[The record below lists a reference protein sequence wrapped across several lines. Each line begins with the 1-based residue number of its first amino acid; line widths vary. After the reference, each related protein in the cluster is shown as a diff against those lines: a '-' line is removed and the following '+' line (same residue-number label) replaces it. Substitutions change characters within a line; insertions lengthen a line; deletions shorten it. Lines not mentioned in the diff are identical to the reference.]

1 MACVRSQPVPP
12 FLLQEAFEEQAARS
26 PQALAVVAGDERLTY
41 GELDSRADQLA
52 RHLRRLGVGPEVRVG
67 LCVERRA
74 GMVAALLGILKA
86 GGAYVPLDPAYP
98 RQRLAYMLEDS
109 GAEVLV
115 AERRTLE
122 AVPAGDRR
130 VVLLDS
136 PLDSNTTAGPLEVQ
150 TDPENLAYL
159 VYTSGSTGRPKGVAV
174 THRSAVALLRWARAT
189 FTPEEMAGV
198 LASTSLCFD
207 LSVFEIFAP
216 LSVGGT
222 VIVAADALALPS
234 LPSDPPVTLLNTV
247 PSAGAELVRAG
258 GIPSSVRVATFCGEA
273 LPAAVPEGLYR
284 TTAVRRV
291 FNLYGPSEDTVY
303 STAACVEPG
312 SSIPPIGRPIPGTR
326 AFVMGPDGELVTA
339 TAEEEEGELLLGG
352 LGLAR
357 GYLGR
362 PDLTAERFVPDPWS
376 GEPGARLY
384 RTGDLVRHRPDG
396 ELLFV
401 GRADQ
406 QVKLRGF
413 RIELGEV
420 DATLLRHP
428 AVREAVTVARQDGP
442 GGLRLTAFVVLEEPE
457 EIGEPA
463 PGAGELRSFLGRTL
477 PEPMVPAVF
486 ARLEALPRTLN
497 GKVDRKA
504 LPETPEALPESGAG
518 GSPAV
523 LEILSLLWAEALEVE
538 RVEPQA
544 DLFALGA
551 RAPQAA
557 WVLAR
562 VRDLLG
568 VAVPERALSAAPTV
582 AGLARAV
589 EAGLAVVADEPIPL
603 EPPPVPVP
611 RQGGL
616 PLSFAQERLWF
627 LERLRPGEPTYNEP
641 AALDLHGVLS
651 VAALSA
657 ALSEVLSEL
666 VCRHEAFRCRY
677 GERGGEP
684 FQEACPPAPVVV
696 PVVDLI
702 ALPEPL
708 RALEAERVARLEV
721 RRLFDLGRPPL
732 LRALLIRGDR
742 DHVLVVTIHHI
753 AYDSRTR
760 FAFFEELAALYSGSG
775 IAAEPTLQTLQAVD
789 FAAWERRAWRGVPA
803 GRHAALATLLR
814 RLAEAVPLELPSD
827 RPHPVDPSSA
837 GGTLRFAL
845 PPERVARLRGLAR
858 EEGSSL
864 FRLLLATFAA
874 LLGRL
879 AGQEAG
885 TVGTTAATRRLGEG
899 PAGFFVNLLPL
910 PLDLAGRPTLRQ
922 LLARSRE
929 TVDAAMAVRDLPYQH
944 LAALRPDGEDLFRVL
959 FQMVRMPPFRLAGL
973 EVRWR
978 PVDTGTAKFDFETT
992 LEEHGEILEGLCQYR
1007 TDLYDEPTAA
1017 AFAARFQALLEGVDP
1032 DVPLEDHT
1040 ALREVERRQALV
1052 RRTRRAGRFPSRSAR
1067 PATPTEELIAQIE
1080 AEVLGVESVGRHDN
1094 FFHLGGHS
1102 LLAARVLARI
1112 QETLGA
1118 RLPVRALFQAPTV
1131 ETLAE
1136 AVLSAGGM
1144 EALPPLVAV
1153 PGPGPHPVSHAQE
1166 ALWLVTRLEP
1176 EGPLYNVALAYRLHG
1191 ALDRPA
1197 LVRSLRAVAER
1208 HAVLRSRLLE
1218 IQGDVMQE
1226 VAVAALDVPW
1236 IDLSALP
1243 GPEPELERLLR
1254 DEAAVRFD
1262 LSRGPLART
1271 RLVILGED
1279 DHLLQLTAHH
1289 TAFDGWSQGILER
1302 EVSQRYAE
1310 VRVAGEGVF
1319 LQYADFAR
1327 WQRER
1332 LQGDTLE
1339 RLLGYWR
1346 SELAGAPAELE
1357 LTPDRPRPAVRRA
1370 RGVGV
1375 RRALPADLGARVR
1388 ALCRAEGVTP
1398 FMVFLAAFQARL
1410 HRATGQD
1417 DVLVGAPVASRHRP
1431 ELEGLI
1437 GLFVDTI
1444 VLRGRFG
1451 GERRGAT
1458 FRELLGRTRETAL
1471 AAYAHQ
1477 NLPLERLV
1485 AELRPERG
1493 LSRNPLFQVM
1503 LALQNTPVEGLSLG
1517 LTATPVDPGVA
1528 TAMFDLTLTVEEER
1542 EVALEYDADLF
1553 DATTAESLLDGFLT
1567 ILAGAVA
1574 DPGRRISEIALVE
1587 TPQSATRNLPGSRSS
1602 GASPASQ
1609 SSLIALI
1616 ASHDPTAVALAL
1628 GDRELTYGELDRR
1641 SGALSHRLRGLGIG
1655 PEVVPEALP
1664 EAVVGVCLE
1673 RSPELAVALLA
1684 VWKAG
1689 GACLPLDPALPAER
1703 LAFLL
1708 ADSGAR
1714 AVVAREG
1721 LATAIPCIH
1730 PDEESL
1736 SSPAGPEGEAPLPES
1751 LAYVLYTS
1759 GSTGGPKPVGVTHAA
1774 LARHVLAAADLL
1786 ELTARDRV
1794 LFFASPAFDVALE
1807 ELLPALVR
1815 GATVVLRGAEL
1826 WPPAD
1831 FSGIAAGLGLTVADL
1846 PTAYWRQ
1853 WVREPSF
1860 GAPPGALRLVTVGG
1874 EAMPVEEARL
1884 WLRGPLSAVRLL
1896 NAYGPTEAVITATSG
1911 EVDAASASRPRTVS
1925 LGRPL
1930 PGRRACVLDLYGQLQ
1945 TAGVAGELCLGGW
1958 PLARGYLRR
1967 PDLTAERFVPDPWPQ
1982 EPAEPGARLYR
1993 TGDRARLLPDGTLEY
2008 LGRLD
2013 RQLKI
2018 RGVRIEPGEIEAA
2031 LLRHPAVREA
2041 AVDLRPG
2048 PSGEPGLVAWVVV
2061 SETCADTDL
2070 QAHLR
2075 RLLPEALVPAAFVI
2089 LPALP
2094 LTPAG
2099 KVDRLA
2105 LPAPETAVT
2114 VAGGAPRTP
2123 AEELLAAIWTEV
2135 LGIESL
2141 GVRDSFFAL
2150 GGHSLLAVRVLSR
2163 VREAFGVDLPMRAL
2177 FAAPTVRGLAQAVE
2191 TALKTGEESLL
2202 PPLVPGSQE
2211 GLAPLSFPQQRL
2223 WFLDRLQPGRA
2234 VYNVPLA
2241 LRLDGQLDPAALERS
2256 LSEVVRRHE
2265 PLRTR
2270 FVERDGQPWQEIVSP
2285 APFSLP
2291 EIDLRALPADVRAG
2305 ELARLGREE
2314 EARPFDLSRA
2324 PLLRATLVR
2333 LDREANALFLTLHH
2347 IVSDAWSDEILMR
2360 ELAAAYAGR
2369 PLPGLPVRYADY
2381 ARWQRSWPEAFLA
2394 SQLAHWRDRLAGLA
2408 GLELPAD
2415 RPRPPVQS
2423 FRGGVISFAVPGE
2436 LTAALRDLARYHRH
2450 GRHRGSTLFMV
2461 FLAAWQAVL
2470 GRLAGQD
2477 DVAVGSPVAN
2487 RGRSE
2492 IEGLIGFFVNLLAL
2506 RTDLSGDPTF
2516 AELLGRVRRMALDAY
2531 AHQELPFERI
2541 VDELRPE
2548 RDLSRQ
2554 PLVQVMIALQD
2565 ETAGLIDLPGITAT
2579 PLADPARTV
2588 SAKFDLTL
2596 ALEKQG
2602 SGLAGLLEYSADL
2615 FDRTTVQRLAGHLL
2629 RVLEQVAARPDTHLS
2644 GLSLLTPAERHQ
2656 ATREWNDTAAPF
2668 PAATLV
2674 HQLFEAQADRRPGA
2688 LAALWRGER
2697 ITYGALEERAN
2708 RLAHLLRGL
2717 GVEPGAR
2724 VGVWMERSLDMIAAV
2739 LGVLKAGGTYL
2750 PCDAAWPADR
2760 VEAILADTGTGTD
2773 PGARAVLTRAALLPA
2788 VEEMQWRLP
2797 GLDHAVCLDVQDPEP
2812 PPEPLDPE
2820 AVRALFDHVAERAV
2834 DRVTAGGFVS
2844 SATGLPFSEAEV
2856 DEYRDRV
2863 LALADP
2869 WLRPGARVL
2878 EIGCGSGLLLWE
2890 MVARG
2895 CRCTGL
2901 DPSPLTQERNREH
2914 ALRHGL
2920 EVELI
2925 TGFAHEIGEIGETG
2939 TEEGGFDLVLLA
2951 STVQF
2956 FPGRRYLHRVLEE
2969 ALAKLAPGGAVLVA
2983 DVPDARHE
2991 RGKVLSL
2998 DEEWFRGLP
3007 GRAEVHRRGEGFAN
3021 ELRLRY
3027 DVVLQKTLSPAP
3039 ARRKRVWTS
3048 WHVERCPASRLPTV
3062 IGPESLAYV
3071 IHTSG
3076 STGRPKGIAVQHRPV
3091 INLIHWLNPALGVGE
3106 DDRVLFVTS
3115 LAFDLSVW
3123 DLFGLLAAGGS
3134 IHVAAEDDLRDPGE
3148 LVRVLRREP
3157 VTVWDSAPA
3166 ALAQL
3171 APLFPG
3177 ADAESRLRLVLLS
3190 GDWIPVTLPDR
3201 VRSAFPGARVI
3212 SLGGATEATVW
3223 SNWYPVGEVDPRRP
3237 SIPYGRP
3244 IANARYHVID
3254 HVLDGAFEPC
3264 PIGVPGDL
3272 YIGGDCLSVGYV
3284 GQPELTAAAFLPD
3297 PFSAEPGARLYR
3309 TGDRARA
3316 FADGN
3321 LEILGRVDQ
3330 QVKVRGFRI
3339 ELGEIEAALARH
3351 PAVREA
3357 AVIVREDVPGDK
3369 RLVAY
3374 VIAIADTE
3382 LFPADL
3388 HAWLRQSLPDYMVP
3402 AAFVRLAA
3410 LPVTANGK
3418 LDRRALPAPRWEGSG
3433 AGEGTAAATPT
3444 EERLLAIWRE
3454 VLGVERLGVHDSFFD
3469 LGGHSL
3475 LATQLMARL
3484 RERFGAEVPLR
3495 TLFQSPTV
3503 AGLAAVLDRLDD
3515 RPAEPLADSIPVIPR
3530 DPRDPRDGDLPLSAS
3545 QLRQWFLSR
3554 LDPGDPAYTLPLALD
3569 LEGDLQPAKLE
3580 RALAEI
3586 VRRHEVLRT
3595 TFPDRGGRPVAVVA
3609 PPGSTLSVPRAD
3621 LSALPAARRAEE
3633 TRRLAEAAADRPFD
3647 LARGPLLR
3655 LALLRLAREEHRL
3668 LVTVHHIVFDGWSQ
3682 GVFNRELAA
3691 LYEGAVSPE
3700 LPELPVQ
3707 YADYAAWQR
3716 EWLAGPAAAAQVE
3729 HWRSRLGPVP
3739 RTLSLPTDRARP
3751 ALQSSRGAL
3760 LPLDLPPGLG
3770 RELRAFAA
3778 REGATL
3784 FMTVLAAW
3792 SALLAR
3798 QAGQEAFNVGTFVA
3812 NRRREVLERLLGLFV
3827 NTLVLPMDVDG
3838 DPSWRGLL
3846 ARVRE
3851 STLDAFEHEELPFER
3866 LLEALEPERDL
3877 SRTPLFQVLFGVQS
3891 YALPSRELPGL
3902 TLRPLAAAE
3911 HDRIPGDLA
3920 LWVWEEGAEERA
3932 GVSGWLKYATD
3943 LFDRTTAIRLGQ
3955 HLVNLL
3961 AAVVVDPEARLSG
3974 LPLLADAERHQLLH
3988 EWGRGRA
3995 VRNAEDLLPVHE
4007 RIAAQAAR
4015 TPHALALEMGDEW
4028 LSYAELD
4035 LRAAGLARELRRRGA
4050 GPESVVGVA
4059 AERSPA
4065 QIVALLGILRAGAA
4079 YLPLDPAL
4087 PPARL
4092 ARLVA
4097 ESGARLAV
4105 ASRAGAAG
4113 LRDVPVE
4120 TVVLDRLPVASDAPE
4135 AASPVDLH
4143 NLAYVLYTSGSTGAP
4158 KGVMIEH
4165 GSLSR
4170 FVTTCLDLYGFAPGD
4185 RVLQFAPL
4193 SFDISVEEIF
4203 ACLTAGATLVLRDEE
4218 MIAAPSFFLAR
4229 CQDLGITVLDLPTA
4243 YAHELAPALAAL
4255 PPMTP
4260 VPRSLRLLIIAGERA
4275 LPGPVGEWLAAAAA
4289 VGDRVRVLDTYGP
4302 TETTVIASACELRTA
4317 KGDLPELTLGRPIRG
4332 VEIRILDPSLRPV
4345 PAGVSAEIFL
4355 GGAGLG
4361 RGYLNRPDLTAE
4373 RFVPSPFA
4381 DGARLYRTG
4390 DLARWLPDGRIEFI
4404 GRVDDQVK
4412 IRGFRIE
4419 PGEIAA
4425 VLSGHPGVG
4434 EAVVVA
4440 RSTPSGTR
4448 LAAYVVP
4455 AGHPRPDAAGL
4466 RAWLKERLP
4475 AYMVPADV
4483 VLLDSLPTTP
4493 SGKVDRPALPEP
4505 EAPARERRFVAP
4517 SSPTEELMAGIWR
4530 QLLGV
4535 DEVDLYD
4542 DFFDLGGHSLLAPQ
4556 LLARIQETFQVD
4568 LPLRVLFAAS
4578 TVAQL
4583 SAVLEERLLEQIEE
4597 LTEEEAASLL
4607 EAG

>member
-1 MACVRSQPVPP
+1 
-12 FLLQEAFEEQAARS
+12 LLQEAFEEQAARS
-26 PQALAVVAGDERLTY
+26 PHALAVVAGDERLTY

-52 RHLRRLGVGPEVRVG
+52 RHLRRLGVGPEIRVG

-136 PLDSNTTAGPLEVQ
+136 PLDSNTTAAPLEVRI
-150 TDPENLAYL
+150 DPENLAYL
-159 VYTSGSTGRPKGVAV
+159 VYTSGSTGRPKGVAL
-174 THRSAVALLRWARAT
+174 THCGAVALLRWARAT

-234 LPSDPPVTLLNTV
+234 LPADPPVTLLNTV
-247 PSAGAELVRAG
+247 PSAGAELVRAE
-258 GIPSSVRVATFCGEA
+258 GIPPSVRVATFCGEA
-273 LPAAVPEGLYR
+273 LPASVPEGFYR

-312 SSIPPIGRPIPGTR
+312 SLIPPIGRPIPGTR
-326 AFVMGPDGELVTA
+326 AYVVGPDGELVTV
-339 TAEEEEGELLLGG
+339 TAEETEGELLLGG

-362 PDLTAERFVPDPWS
+362 PELTAERFVPDPWS

-406 QVKLRGF
+406 QIKLRGF
-413 RIELGEV
+413 RIELGEI

-457 EIGEPA
+457 EPEEIDEPA

-477 PEPMVPAVF
+477 PEPMLPAVF

-538 RVEPQA
+538 RVEPHA

-551 RAPQAA
+551 RAPQVA

-589 EAGLAVVADEPIPL
+589 ESGLAAVADEPIPL
-603 EPPPVPVP
+603 EPPLVPVP

-641 AALDLHGVLS
+641 AALDLHGDLRGPLPV
-651 VAALSA
+651 A

-666 VCRHEAFRCRY
+666 VRRHEAFRCRY

-684 FQEACPPAPVVV
+684 FQEACPPVPILV
-696 PVVDLI
+696 PVADLA

-721 RRLFDLGRPPL
+721 GRLFDLGRPPL

-760 FAFFEELAALYSGSG
+760 FAFFQELAALYSGSG
-775 IAAEPTLQTLQAVD
+775 IAAEPTLQTLQAAD
-789 FAAWERRAWRGVPA
+789 FAAWERRAWRGVPD
-803 GRHAALATLLR
+803 GRTDALATLLH
-814 RLAEAVPLELPSD
+814 RLAEAAPLELPSD
-827 RPHPVDPSSA
+827 RPRPADPSSA
-837 GGTLRFAL
+837 GATLRFAL
-845 PPERVARLRGLAR
+845 PPEWVARLRGLAR

-864 FRLLLATFAA
+864 FRLLLAVFAA

-885 TVGTTAATRRLGEG
+885 TVGTTTATRRLGEG

-944 LAALRPDGEDLFRVL
+944 LAALRQDGEDLFRVL

-992 LEEHGEILEGLCQYR
+992 LEEHGEILEGLCQFR
-1007 TDLYDEPTAA
+1007 TDLYDRPTAA
-1017 AFAARFQALLEGVDP
+1017 AFAARFQALLEEVDP
-1032 DVPLEDHT
+1032 DVPLEDHA
-1040 ALREVERRQALV
+1040 ALREVERRQSLV
-1052 RRTRRAGRFPSRSAR
+1052 SCVDRRARRAGRFPSGSAR

-1136 AVLSAGGM
+1136 AVLSARGM

-1166 ALWLVTRLEP
+1166 ALWLVTRMEP
-1176 EGPLYNVALAYRLHG
+1176 EGPLYNVALAYRLRG

-1218 IQGDVMQE
+1218 VEGHVMQE
-1226 VAVAALDVPW
+1226 VAVAALGVPW
-1236 IDLSALP
+1236 IDLAALP
-1243 GPEPELERLLR
+1243 EPEPELDRLLR
-1254 DEAAVRFD
+1254 EEAAVRFD
-1262 LSRGPLART
+1262 LSRGPLARA
-1271 RLVILGED
+1271 RLVILGEE
-1279 DHLLQLTAHH
+1279 DHLLQITAHH

-1302 EVSQRYAE
+1302 DLSQYYAQYYAE
-1310 VRVAGEGVF
+1310 GRDGEGVF

-1332 LQGDTLE
+1332 LRGDALE

-1346 SELAGAPAELE
+1346 GELAGAPAELE

-1370 RGVGV
+1370 RGACV
-1375 RRALPADLGARVR
+1375 RRALPADLGTRVR
-1388 ALCRAEGVTP
+1388 SLCRAEGVTP

-1431 ELEGLI
+1431 ELESLI
-1437 GLFVDTI
+1437 GLFVDTL

-1477 NLPLERLV
+1477 DLPLERLV

-1503 LALQNTPVEGLSLG
+1503 LAVQNTPPAGLSLG

-1542 EVALEYDADLF
+1542 TAALEYDADLF
-1553 DATTAESLLDGFLT
+1553 DATTAESLLDGFLML
-1567 ILAGAVA
+1567 LAGAAA

-1587 TPQSATRNLPGSRSS
+1587 TPQSATRNLPGSRNS

-1609 SSLIALI
+1609 SSLISLI
-1616 ASHDPTAVALAL
+1616 ASHDPAAVALAL

-1641 SGALSHRLRGLGIG
+1641 SGALAHRLRGLGVG
-1655 PEVVPEALP
+1655 PEE
-1664 EAVVGVCLE
+1664 VVGICLE

-1703 LAFLL
+1703 RAFLL
-1708 ADSGAR
+1708 EDSGAR
-1714 AVVAREG
+1714 AVVDREG
-1721 LATAIPCIH
+1721 VATAIPCVH
-1730 PDEESL
+1730 PDDEDL
-1736 SSPAGPEGEAPLPES
+1736 SSLLGPPPPPET

-1860 GAPPGALRLVTVGG
+1860 GSPSGALRPLRVVTVGG

-1884 WLRGPLSAVRLL
+1884 WLRGPLAAVRLL

-1945 TAGVAGELCLGGW
+1945 TAGVAGELCLGGR
-1958 PLARGYLRR
+1958 PLARGYVDR
-1967 PDLTAERFVPDPWPQ
+1967 PDLTAERFVPDPW
-1982 EPAEPGARLYR
+1982 PAEPGARLYR

-2048 PSGEPGLVAWVVV
+2048 PSGEPLLVAWVVE
-2061 SETCADTDL
+2061 SETGADL

-2075 RLLPEALVPAAFVI
+2075 LLLPEALVPAAFVI

-2114 VAGGAPRTP
+2114 VADDAPRTP

-2177 FAAPTVRGLAQAVE
+2177 FAAPTIRGLARAVE

-2202 PPLVPGSQE
+2202 PPLASGPQDGR
-2211 GLAPLSFPQQRL
+2211 APLSFPQQRL

-2234 VYNVPLA
+2234 VYNVPIA
-2241 LRLDGQLDPAALERS
+2241 LRLDGPLDPAALERS
-2256 LSEVVRRHE
+2256 LGEVVRRHE

-2285 APFSLP
+2285 VSFPWPAMAD
-2291 EIDLRALPADVRAG
+2291 IDLRALPTDLRAG

-2324 PLLRATLVR
+2324 PLLRATLAR
-2333 LDREANALFLTLHH
+2333 LDREAHALFLTLHH
-2347 IVSDAWSDEILMR
+2347 IVSDAWSDEILLR

-2381 ARWQRSWPEAFLA
+2381 ARWQRSWPEVFLA
-2394 SQLAHWRDRLAGLA
+2394 SRLAHWRDRLAGLA

-2423 FRGGVISFAVPGE
+2423 FRGGVISFTVPGE
-2436 LTAALRDLARYHRH
+2436 LTAALRDLT
-2450 GRHRGSTLFMV
+2450 RHRGATLFMV
-2461 FLAAWQAVL
+2461 LLAAWQSVL

-2506 RTDLSGDPTF
+2506 RTDLSGDPAF

-2596 ALEKQG
+2596 SLERQG

-2629 RVLEQVAARPDTHLS
+2629 RVLEQVAARPDAHLS

-2656 ATREWNDTAAPF
+2656 AAREWNDTAAPF
-2668 PAATLV
+2668 PAAALI
-2674 HQLFEAQADRRPGA
+2674 HQLFEARADRRPGA

-2708 RLAHLLRGL
+2708 RLAHLLRDL
-2717 GVEPGAR
+2717 GVEPGVS
-2724 VGVWMERSLDMIAAV
+2724 VGIWMERSLDMIVAV
-2739 LGVLKAGGTYL
+2739 LGVLKAGGIYL

-2760 VEAILADTGTGTD
+2760 VEAILAGTGT
-2773 PGARAVLTRAALLPA
+2773 VLTRAALLPA
-2788 VEEMQWRLP
+2788 VEEMQQRLP
-2797 GLDHAVCLDVQDPEP
+2797 ALDHAVCLDVQDPEP

-2844 SATGLPFSEAEV
+2844 AATGLPFSEAEV

-2863 LALADP
+2863 LALAGP

-2914 ALRHGL
+2914 VLRHGL

-2925 TGFAHEIGEIGETG
+2925 TGFAHEIGEIGVTG
-2939 TEEGGFDLVLLA
+2939 AVEGGFDLVLLA

-2969 ALAKLAPGGAVLVA
+2969 TLAKLAPGGAVLVA

-2991 RGKVLSL
+2991 CGKVLSL

-3007 GRAEVHRRGEGFAN
+3007 AQAEVHRRGDGFAN

-3027 DVVLQKTLSPAP
+3027 DVVLRKDLSSVP

-3062 IGPESLAYV
+3062 IEPESLAYV

-3091 INLIHWLNPALGVGE
+3091 INLIHWLNPAFGVGE

-3134 IHVAAEDDLRDPGE
+3134 IHVASEDDLRDPGE

-3171 APLFPG
+3171 APLFP
-3177 ADAESRLRLVLLS
+3177 AVAAESRLRLVLLS

-3254 HVLDGAFEPC
+3254 HVLDAAFEPC

-3272 YIGGDCLSVGYV
+3272 YIGGDCLSVGYA

-3297 PFSAEPGARLYR
+3297 PFSAGPGARLYR

-3357 AVIVREDVPGDK
+3357 AVIVREDIPGDK

-3374 VIAIADTE
+3374 VVTE
-3382 LFPADL
+3382 ASLPADL

-3418 LDRRALPAPRWEGSG
+3418 LDRRALPAPRWEGFD
-3433 AGEGTAAATPT
+3433 EITAAATPT
-3444 EERLLAIWRE
+3444 EERLLAVWRE

-3495 TLFQSPTV
+3495 MLFQSPTV
-3503 AGLAAVLDRLDD
+3503 AGLAAVLDGLND
-3515 RPAEPLADSIPVIPR
+3515 RPTEPLADSIPVIPR

-3609 PPGSTLSVPRAD
+3609 PPGSTLAVPRAD

-3633 TRRLAEAAADRPFD
+3633 TRRLAEAEADRPFD

-3691 LYEGAVSPE
+3691 LYEGAISPE

-3729 HWRSRLGPVP
+3729 HWCSRLGRVP

-3751 ALQSSRGAL
+3751 AVQSSRGAL

-3798 QAGQEAFNVGTFVA
+3798 QAGQDAFNVGTFVA

-3851 STLDAFEHEELPFER
+3851 STLDAFEHQELPFER
-3866 LLEALEPERDL
+3866 LLEALELERDL

-3891 YALPSRELPGL
+3891 FAQPSRELPGL
-3902 TLRPLAAAE
+3902 TLRPLATAE
-3911 HDRIPGDLA
+3911 HDRVPGDLA
-3920 LWVWEEGAEERA
+3920 LWVWEDDGEEGA
-3932 GVSGWLKYATD
+3932 GVAGWLKFATD
-3943 LFDRTTAIRLGQ
+3943 LYDRTTAIRLGG

-3961 AAVVVDPEARLSG
+3961 AAALADPAARLSG

-3988 EWGRGRA
+3988 EWGRGKAARD
-3995 VRNAEDLLPVHE
+3995 AEDLLPVHE

-4015 TPHALALEMGDEW
+4015 TPHALAVEMGDEW

-4120 TVVLDRLPVASDAPE
+4120 TVVLDRLSVEPDAPE
-4135 AASPVDLH
+4135 AVCPVDSR
-4143 NLAYVLYTSGSTGAP
+4143 NLAYVLFTSGSTGAP

-4170 FVTTCLDLYGFAPGD
+4170 FVTTCLDLYGFAPSD

-4203 ACLTAGATLVLRDEE
+4203 TCLTAGATLVLRDEE
-4218 MIAAPSFFLAR
+4218 MIATPSFFLAR

-4289 VGDRVRVLDTYGP
+4289 SGDRVRVLDTYGP
-4302 TETTVIASACELRTA
+4302 TETTVVASASELRA
-4317 KGDLPELTLGRPIRG
+4317 GPASAPELTIGRPIRG
-4332 VEIRILDPSLRPV
+4332 VEIRILDSSLRPV
-4345 PAGVSAEIFL
+4345 PAGVSAEVFL

-4390 DLARWLPDGRIEFI
+4390 DLARWLPDGRIEFA

-4455 AGHPRPDAAGL
+4455 AGHLRPDSSGL

-4493 SGKVDRPALPEP
+4493 GGKVDRRALPES
-4505 EAPARERRFVAP
+4505 EGPARERRLVAP
-4517 SSPTEELMAGIWR
+4517 VSLTEELMAGIWS

-4535 DEVDLYD
+4535 DEVGLYD

-4583 SAVLEERLLEQIEE
+4583 SAVLEEKLLEQIEE

-4607 EAG
+4607 GAG